1 MSREF
6 EVVKGRTAVRAHTLG
21 TVEPRRTTT
30 TQTVLL
36 QCFYGLDLD
45 VFISSET
52 SEVIASEVHDGLS
65 ICELGLR
72 SSGSSY
78 DGDGS

>member
-1 MSREF
+1 MAREL

-21 TVEPRRTTT
+21 TVESRRSTT
-30 TQTVLL
+30 TQAVLL
-36 QCFYGLDLD
+36 QRLYGLNLD
-45 VFISSET
+45 VFIASET